1 LTINLFAFILLP
13 TAAFSLIGLSL
24 PMEPFQPFPWFDA
37 AIILVLVAV
46 NGLFAMS
53 ELAIVSSR
61 PAKLQA
67 LADSRRRGAA
77 TALRLARDPGKFLST
92 VQIGITLI
100 GIINGAYSGSTLG
113 EPVAQR
119 LAALGISEDWA
130 DTLGF
135 GLVSTFTTYA
145 SLVVGELVPKQF
157 ALIAPERIA
166 ILVAGPMELL
176 ARITAP
182 FVWLLDSSSAFI
194 FRILGMRRDSRNA
207 LTTEELR
214 MVFAEA
220 THAGIIEEHEHKVIA
235 GVVRLADRPVRE
247 VMTPRT
253 DVDRISADA
262 TEEEVREVLVNSP
275 HTRIPVYGENGDD
288 IIGVVQSRDIVAAQL
303 AGRRLALRDL
313 MRRAEIVPDQ
323 LDAMDALEILR
334 SSDVPMLLV
343 HDEYG
348 HFEGIVTPNDLL
360 AAIAGEFASDQAQG
374 SAANIVTLDDGSMLI
389 SGAMAADAMADALD
403 IALPED
409 RDYATAAGHV
419 LHILRHLP
427 EEGEAFTDQG
437 WRFEVVDMDGRKI
450 DKLRVQLAEKSTKN
464 AANEVL

>member
-1 LTINLFAFILLP
+1 METLP
-13 TAAFSLIGLSL
+13 A
-24 PMEPFQPFPWFDA
+24 FPWFDA
-37 AIILVLVAV
+37 ATILALIAL
-46 NGLFAMS
+46 NGVFAMS
-53 ELAIVSSR
+53 ELAIVSAR
-61 PAKLQA
+61 TAKLKAMADDGSRGA
-67 LADSRRRGAA
+67 LA
-77 TALRLARDPGKFLST
+77 ALRLARNPGKFLST

-100 GIINGAYSGSTLG
+100 GIIAGAYSGSTLG
-113 EPVAQR
+113 RPVGDY
-119 LAALGISEDWA
+119 LAAWGMSPDWA
-130 DTLGF
+130 ATTGF
-135 GLVSTFTTYA
+135 GVVIGITTYF

-166 ILVAGPMELL
+166 VVMAAPMELL
-176 ARITAP
+176 ARVTAP
-182 FVWLLDSSSAFI
+182 IVWLLDRSSAAI
-194 FRILGMRRDSRNA
+194 FKMLGLQRDSREA

-253 DVDRISADA
+253 DVDRIAVNASAD
-262 TEEEVREVLVNSP
+262 EVRNALINSL
-275 HTRIPVYGENGDD
+275 HTRLPVTGDDIDD
-288 IIGVVQSRDIVAAQL
+288 IIGVVQARDIVAAQMQGL
-303 AGRRLALRDL
+303 PLDLRAL

-348 HFEGIVTPNDLL
+348 HFEGLVTPNDLL

-374 SAANIVTLDDGSMLI
+374 SAPNIIKLDDGSMLV
-389 SGAMAADAMADALD
+389 SGSMAADAMAEALNID
-403 IALPED
+403 LPEG

-427 EEGEAFTDQG
+427 HEGESFTDQG
-437 WRFEVVDMDGRKI
+437 WHFEVVDMDGRKI
-450 DKLRVQLAEKSTKN
+450 DKLRVHLAKKTPRLN
-464 AANEVL
+464 AVAGL

>member
-1 LTINLFAFILLP
+1 
-13 TAAFSLIGLSL
+13 
-24 PMEPFQPFPWFDA
+24 MEPLLPFPWLDA
-37 AIILVLVAV
+37 AIILALIAL
-46 NGLFAMS
+46 NGVFAMS
-53 ELAIVSSR
+53 ELAIVSAR
-61 PAKLQA
+61 TAKLKA
-67 LADSRRRGAA
+67 MAEDGKRGAA
-77 TALRLARDPGKFLST
+77 AALRLGRDPGKFLST

-100 GIINGAYSGSTLG
+100 GIIAGAYSGSTLG
-113 EPVAQR
+113 GPVADR
-119 LAALGISEDWA
+119 IALWGIGREWSE
-130 DTLGF
+130 TLGF
-135 GLVSTFTTYA
+135 GIVISITTYA

-166 ILVAGPMELL
+166 VFMAGPMELL

-182 FVWLLDSSSAFI
+182 IVWTLDKSSATI
-194 FRILGMRRDSRNA
+194 FRALGLRRDSRDA
-207 LTTEELR
+207 LSAEELR

-262 TEEEVREVLVNSP
+262 SEGTVRDSLLNSL
-275 HTRIPVYGENGDD
+275 HTRLPVTGDDGDD
-288 IIGVVQSRDIVAAQL
+288 IIGVVQSRDIVAAQIRGEVL
-303 AGRRLALRDL
+303 DIRKL
-313 MRRAEIVPDQ
+313 MRRAEIIPDQ

-374 SAANIVTLDDGSMLI
+374 SAPNIITLDDGSMLV
-389 SGAMAADAMADALD
+389 SGAMSADAMAEALSID
-403 IALPED
+403 LPDD

-437 WRFEVVDMDGRKI
+437 WHFEVVDMDGRKI
-450 DKLRVQLAEKSTKN
+450 DKLRVRLAEK
-464 AANEVL
+464 AAKADAVEGL